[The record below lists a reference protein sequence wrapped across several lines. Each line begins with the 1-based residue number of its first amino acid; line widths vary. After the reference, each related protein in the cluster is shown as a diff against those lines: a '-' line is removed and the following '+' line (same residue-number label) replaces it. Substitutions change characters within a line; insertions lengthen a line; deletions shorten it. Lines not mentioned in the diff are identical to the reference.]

1 MKILKKMVAFFDLEN
16 MISTIKH
23 LSIILEKETFMLKK
37 LEFKNIKDLY
47 QEKITMSSLLE
58 QYKDLIAKNP
68 LLLTSHQKQDLERFE
83 DTVIKFE
90 EILLKYTTQLSKSRA
105 AHNIIMSSIKK
116 ALIKNNNRTDNY
128 NSSGKNK
135 NLEKNYIEPLSVDE
149 NI

>member
-1 MKILKKMVAFFDLEN
+1 MVAFFDLEN